1 MEIVE
6 NERPEEVEASLTL
19 PGSPQDNVFI
29 FIVDRSGSRGGEKL
43 EMTKDALKLFI

>member
-19 PGSPQDNVFI
+19 PGSP
-29 FIVDRSGSRGGEKL
+29 
-43 EMTKDALKLFI
+43 